1 MRIYLNQEISKL
13 KTDRSLMETAIW
25 VIAIIAVL
33 LVIVIYVITS
43 VGSYSNTFVNKVFK
57 EKDKEKNNQDK
68 NSGV

>member
-1 MRIYLNQEISKL
+1 
-13 KTDRSLMETAIW
+13 METAIW

-68 NSGV
+68 NSVV